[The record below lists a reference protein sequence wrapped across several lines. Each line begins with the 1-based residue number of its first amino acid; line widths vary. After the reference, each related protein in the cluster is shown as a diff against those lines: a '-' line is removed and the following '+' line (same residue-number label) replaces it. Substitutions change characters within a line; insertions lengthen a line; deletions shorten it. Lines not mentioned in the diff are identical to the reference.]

1 MYLFLVR
8 ISVTNIIVSNVT
20 PISASVRSQL
30 EVNVHF
36 MFLHLPFLE
45 ESFATEL
52 TAMPLVLIP
61 CVHGVHVSLHVAH
74 LDPAQGAL
82 LGLLHAV
89 APDVRL
95 KAHFVVKSLATL
107 FTAAL
112 LRNMFLV
119 HVIEESS

>member
-1 MYLFLVR
+1 MGV
-8 ISVTNIIVSNVT
+8 SVAGVIVSNITAV
-20 PISASVRSQL
+20 SASVGPQL

-36 MFLHLPFLE
+36 MFLDRPFLK

-52 TAMPLVLIP
+52 TAMPLVLVP
-61 CVHGVHVSLHVAH
+61 CVHGVHVSLHVPH
-74 LDPAQGAL
+74 LNPAEAAL

-95 KAHFVVKSLATL
+95 KAHFVVKSLTAL

-112 LRNMFLV
+112 LSNMFLV